1 MVIFGL
7 TGRGDTNDTKPEC
20 EAATEAGEKSGV
32 TQQECLVEASIAGA
46 VVAGS
51 TNQTEKDV
59 AAVSTNTKPR
69 RGARS
74 ELQRYTSRQNG
85 KKGGGPTTAA
95 GKAISSQNAIT
106 HGLLAKRLMQLN
118 DENAKDFAYILG
130 KLREDLQPAGILEET
145 LVERMAYECV
155 RMAAAAR
162 YCCDAALFVV
172 NTSGSG
178 PGNLMR
184 YESMIASQFSQ
195 SMHELERL
203 QRLRRGEDVPAP
215 LNVQVSHEI
224 SDAATSG
231 D

>member
-1 MVIFGL
+1 MAIFGV
-7 TGRGDTNDTKPEC
+7 TGFGDTHGTEPES
-20 EAATEAGEKSGV
+20 EAVTEPGKKGER
-32 TQQECLVEASIAGA
+32 ASIAEL
-46 VVAGS
+46 VAIEI
-51 TNQTEKDV
+51 TNETDKQDS
-59 AAVSTNTKPR
+59 AALSPTIRVRRPR
-69 RGARS
+69 S
-74 ELQRYTSRQNG
+74 PLQQEASRQNG
-85 KKGGGPTTAA
+85 KKGRGPTTAA

-118 DENAKDFAYILG
+118 DENAKDFAYILA

-184 YESMIASQFSQ
+184 YESMIARQFSQ